1 MDTGAQIL
9 EAALQ
14 LPPSERARLLEGI
27 LLSFEPENRQR
38 IDQLWAREA
47 EDRIDAYDRGELGSV
62 PAEDVFA
69 EVLRARGQ

>member
-14 LPPSERARLLEGI
+14 LPPSERARLLEDI

-38 IDQLWAREA
+38 IDKLWAREA
-47 EDRIDAYDRGELGSV
+47 EDRIDAYDRGELGSD
-62 PAEDVFA
+62 PANDGIQRR
-69 EVLRARGQ
+69 LML